1 MINIDEA
8 IKRSEE
14 VERKKRELYD
24 ICPATETEWLHCDG
38 TKNCKTMLYGENKGC
53 LKLAE
58 EHKQIAEWL
67 KELKKL
73 KKLASCEDCVSRKAA
88 KEDAWNLCLE
98 TSYDNEKV
106 VEMLDDLPSVK
117 PVACI
122 GTVKFSKEDM
132 QELVDDA
139 VKELVL
145 ENAR

>member
-1 MINIDEA
+1 MTNEETKSCIATIEMLQELAYNINGVMDIIDA
-8 IKRSEE
+8 
-14 VERKKRELYD
+14 D
-24 ICPATETEWLHCDG
+24 
-38 TKNCKTMLYGENKGC
+38 NCKKIIKI
-53 LKLAE
+53 LKQ
-58 EHKQIAEWL
+58 EH
-67 KELKKL
+67 
-73 KKLASCEDCVSRKAA
+73 CEDCVSRKVA
-88 KEDAWNLCLE
+88 KEYAWNLCLE

-132 QELVDDA
+132 QKIVDDA